1 MPRRSERSAQALEE
15 LARKVATV
23 SHTGSAH
30 PLEESASTPTRPA
43 QTTRRERPSPRVD
56 RSVRRKLHDLLRR
69 WWQRPETSNPVRPQA
84 GWAAVALEVPIESDE
99 WEGLQR
105 SRDQRFRDCAERAGV
120 R

>member
-1 MPRRSERSAQALEE
+1 MPRHSERSARALEE
-15 LARKVATV
+15 MARKVATV
-23 SHTGSAH
+23 SRTGSAH

-43 QTTRRERPSPRVD
+43 QMTRRERPSPRLD

-69 WWQRPETSNPVRPQA
+69 WRQRPQTTNPLWRQA
-84 GWAAVALEVPIESDE
+84 GWAAVALEVPIGSDE

-105 SRDQRFRDCAERAGV
+105 SRDQYFRDCAERAGV